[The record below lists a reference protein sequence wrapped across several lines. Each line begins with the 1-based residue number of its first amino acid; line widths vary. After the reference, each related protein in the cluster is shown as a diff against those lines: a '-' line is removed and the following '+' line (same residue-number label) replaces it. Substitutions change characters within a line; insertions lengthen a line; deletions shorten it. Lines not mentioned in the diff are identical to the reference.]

1 MQWEGPDHSKLRELY
16 SLVRASQSGI
26 SSPDCLHYVQTL
38 QSLTVCVMLI
48 STSPWTGPDLRSDY
62 LFLPLTFNWPSFSRS
77 GQWFTL
83 NYITVLLPIINFT
96 RNKTNKIAAENEHD
110 WQAGIS
116 FVILSQNNKGTD
128 SWRFEIFQFNK
139 LWSSIYNVK
148 LSVHWR
154 PHSSTL
160 IQACTHW
167 TLDICNW
174 ASDVVRGLLFIKIL
188 LALLLATYYHLNC
201 PVLEILVRM
210 GSLLHF
216 NFDSRFASLYNNSKM
231 KDKSS
236 HYNHKYHHNI
246 NEECSVS
253 ERTRDMTQL
262 SHHWQDHHC
271 RAHSH

>member
-1 MQWEGPDHSKLRELY
+1 M
-16 SLVRASQSGI
+16 
-26 SSPDCLHYVQTL
+26 
-38 QSLTVCVMLI
+38 
-48 STSPWTGPDLRSDY
+48 
-62 LFLPLTFNWPSFSRS
+62 
-77 GQWFTL
+77 
-83 NYITVLLPIINFT
+83 
-96 RNKTNKIAAENEHD
+96 
-110 WQAGIS
+110 
-116 FVILSQNNKGTD
+116 
-128 SWRFEIFQFNK
+128 
-139 LWSSIYNVK
+139 
-148 LSVHWR
+148 HWR

-246 NEECSVS
+246 NEECSVVR
-253 ERTRDMTQL
+253 EHET
-262 SHHWQDHHC
+262 W
-271 RAHSH
+271 HSCHTTDKIIIAEHTAIRQGKAYMVLHNSTLCEGECEVNYHIMHSPAPSQ

>member
-1 MQWEGPDHSKLRELY
+1 
-16 SLVRASQSGI
+16 
-26 SSPDCLHYVQTL
+26 
-38 QSLTVCVMLI
+38 MLI
-48 STSPWTGPDLRSDY
+48 STSPWTGLDLRSDY

-77 GQWFTL
+77 GPWFTL

-167 TLDICNW
+167 TLDICKL
-174 ASDVVRGLLFIKIL
+174 ASDVVRGLVFIKIL

-216 NFDSRFASLYNNSKM
+216 NFDSRFASLYNKSKM

-246 NEECSVS
+246 NEECSVVREHETWHS
-253 ERTRDMTQL
+253 CHTTDKIIIAEHTVIRQGLHGATQL
-262 SHHWQDHHC
+262 YTLWRRMWSELSYY
-271 RAHSH
+271 AFSGSKPIILLKVIG

>member
-1 MQWEGPDHSKLRELY
+1 M
-16 SLVRASQSGI
+16 
-26 SSPDCLHYVQTL
+26 
-38 QSLTVCVMLI
+38 
-48 STSPWTGPDLRSDY
+48 
-62 LFLPLTFNWPSFSRS
+62 
-77 GQWFTL
+77 
-83 NYITVLLPIINFT
+83 
-96 RNKTNKIAAENEHD
+96 
-110 WQAGIS
+110 
-116 FVILSQNNKGTD
+116 
-128 SWRFEIFQFNK
+128 
-139 LWSSIYNVK
+139 
-148 LSVHWR
+148 HWR

-246 NEECSVS
+246 NEECSVVR
-253 ERTRDMTQL
+253 EHETQL

-271 RAHSH
+271 RAHSHQARQGLHGAAQLFTLWGRIWSELSYYAFLGSKPIILLKVKLDKKRWEWRFHGVRQSTGYWNHSIWQLVICGGGMFVRPK